1 MSPEILSEPFSG
13 EPSCVWPGMGATI
26 GQPCSCLMLICWCGL
41 IISCCCCCCCC
52 CWWWWSCCCCC
63 CCCCDGCCR
72 GLWSLTPTMKFF
84 FGLNTGHSTISSI
97 KCMHCCCHNGLLI
110 GYLYTCREKSVK
122 ICSKELWV
130 PTCLSV
136 FHRVSY
142 GQIRKHVGRLSGFER
157 GACGR
162 VDSAVVGPVWRPRCS
177 GQVREGV
184 VRCVGHF
191 AAIVGETVI
200 LGDQL
205 FIKLYVYGDA
215 RASIQCHKQIS
226 LCYAEMKHSYWMF

>member
-1 MSPEILSEPFSG
+1 MQGKKFVSGDRRRRWSRRIGRAVDESGRGDVTGNPLGAVQRRAELRLARDGRDDWAAVLLFDADLLVRPHHKLLLLLLLLLLVVMILLLLLLLLLLRRLLSRVVEFDSYYK
-13 EPSCVWPGMGATI
+13 I
-26 GQPCSCLMLICWCGL
+26 
-41 IISCCCCCCCC
+41 
-52 CWWWWSCCCCC
+52 
-63 CCCCDGCCR
+63 
-72 GLWSLTPTMKFF
+72 FF

-162 VDSAVVGPVWRPRCS
+162 VDPAVVGPV
-177 GQVREGV
+177 
-184 VRCVGHF
+184 
-191 AAIVGETVI
+191 
-200 LGDQL
+200 
-205 FIKLYVYGDA
+205 
-215 RASIQCHKQIS
+215 
-226 LCYAEMKHSYWMF
+226 